1 MAFHGYVSFKGTKQG
16 QLKAET
22 KGSRSWKSK
31 VLLEFQWGV
40 QSPLDSNAGKPKGPR
55 THDPI
60 TITREVDEAS
70 PLLWAALCTN
80 EALESVKFTFDK
92 AGSGSPGPKFT
103 RPRFRSIELRNALI
117 SGILQAPRAGGRR
130 REKLTLNFEE
140 LFINGNPQL
149 VMLHY
154 S

>member
-16 QLKAET
+16 QLK
-22 KGSRSWKSK
+22 GSSRKSESSAK
-31 VLLEFQWGV
+31 EVLEFQWGV
-40 QSPLDSNAGKPKGPR
+40 QSPLDSNTGKPKGPR
-55 THDPI
+55 THSPI
-60 TITREVDEAS
+60 TITREVDSAS
-70 PLLWAALCTN
+70 PLLWQALCTN
-80 EALESVKFTFDK
+80 EALDSVKFTFDN

-117 SGILQAPRAGGRR
+117 AGIQHAPSAGGKRH
-130 REKLTLNFEE
+130 EKLTLIYDE
-140 LFINGNPQL
+140 LLVNGNPQV